1 MTEGCIHASQFDGS
15 DCFPNSL
22 IVDGEAFPQEVPMDV
37 CRPQP
42 GVGPEQGANGVDQR
56 VIGDVL
62 ADELAGPDEVLGVR
76 RQKAQRDGVAAPV
89 APAPAADPEEIPSL
103 WCVAEQKLEGGWKMG
118 ARQGEPEAELLG
130 GMRDVEPRQ
139 HLAEGGQ

>member
-1 MTEGCIHASQFDGS
+1 MTEGCIQSSQFDGS
-15 DCFPNSL
+15 GRFPNRL

-37 CRPQP
+37 CRTQS

-56 VIGDVL
+56 VVGHVL

-76 RQKAQRDGVAAPV
+76 REKAERDGVATTV
-89 APAPAADPEEIPSL
+89 APAPAAGPEEIPSL
-103 WCVAEQKLEGGWKMG
+103 WCVAEQKLESGWKMG
-118 ARQGEPEAELLG
+118 ARQGEPEADLLG
-130 GMRDVEPRQ
+130 AMRDVEPRQ